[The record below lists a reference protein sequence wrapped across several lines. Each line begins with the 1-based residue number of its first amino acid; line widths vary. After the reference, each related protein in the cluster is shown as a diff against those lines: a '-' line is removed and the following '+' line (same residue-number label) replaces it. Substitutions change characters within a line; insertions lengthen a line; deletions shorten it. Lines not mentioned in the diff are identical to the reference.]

1 MRPICFATESYEPL
15 MQDIALVLRAD
26 IGAVERRAFP
36 DGERYLRI
44 LGAVFSRS
52 AVIVGGTVDDRETLE
67 LYDLASGLVQQGV
80 RRLTLV
86 IPFFGY
92 GTMERVSKAGEV
104 VKAKTRARLFSSIP
118 VPDAGCQV
126 ILLDLHAEGITFYF
140 EGNLTPVHLSAAPL
154 VGRLARELGGEKL
167 VLAATDAG
175 RAKWVERLANA
186 IGAPAAFVYKRR
198 HDDGTTEVTAVNA
211 QVRGRH
217 VVIYDDMIRS
227 GGSLLGAA
235 RTYKAA
241 GAEKIWALA
250 THGLF
255 PGDALHRLR
264 ESGILE
270 GIVCTDSHPRAR
282 LLAPGSGGFLRVES
296 VASILAARAAVPEE
310 APGGHSAQFGQF

>member
-1 MRPICFATESYEPL
+1 MKTICFATESYEAL
-15 MQDIALVLRAD
+15 TQNIASLLHAD

-44 LGAVFSRS
+44 LEPVFSRS

-67 LYDLASGLVQQGV
+67 LYDLASGLVQQGA

-118 VPDAGCQV
+118 VPGAGCQV
-126 ILLDLHAEGITFYF
+126 VLLDLHAEGITFYF

-154 VGRLARELGGEKL
+154 IGRLAKELGGDKL

-186 IGAPAAFVYKRR
+186 ISVSAAFVYKRR

-211 QVRGRH
+211 PVRGRH

-235 RTYKAA
+235 RAYKAA

-255 PGDALHRLR
+255 PGDALKRLR
-264 ESGILE
+264 ESGLLE

-282 LLAPGSGGFLRVES
+282 ELAGASDGFLRVES
-296 VASILAARAAVPEE
+296 VAPILAARLAEPEE
-310 APGGHSAQFGQF
+310 AGIGVKA

>member
-1 MRPICFATESYEPL
+1 MRA
-15 MQDIALVLRAD
+15 IASELGAD

-52 AVIVGGTVDDRETLE
+52 AIIVGGTVDDRETLE

-92 GTMERVSKAGEV
+92 GTMERVSKEGEV
-104 VKAKTRARLFSSIP
+104 VKAKTRARLFSSLP
-118 VPDAGCQV
+118 VPDGGCQV
-126 ILLDLHAEGITFYF
+126 VLLDLHAEGITFYF
-140 EGNLTPVHLSAAPL
+140 EGNLTPVHLSAAPII
-154 VGRLARELGGEKL
+154 GRLAQELGGDRL

-186 IGAPAAFVYKRR
+186 IHVPAAFVYKRR
-198 HDDGTTEVTAVNA
+198 HDDGSTEVTAVNA
-211 QVRGRH
+211 PVRGRH

-235 RTYKAA
+235 RAYKAA

-255 PGDALHRLR
+255 PEGALTRLK
-264 ESGILE
+264 ESGLLE
-270 GIVCTDSHPRAR
+270 GVVCTDSHPRAHR
-282 LLAPGSGGFLRVES
+282 LAQESGGFLRIES
-296 VASILAARAAVPEE
+296 VAPIFAAHLAEP
-310 APGGHSAQFGQF
+310 